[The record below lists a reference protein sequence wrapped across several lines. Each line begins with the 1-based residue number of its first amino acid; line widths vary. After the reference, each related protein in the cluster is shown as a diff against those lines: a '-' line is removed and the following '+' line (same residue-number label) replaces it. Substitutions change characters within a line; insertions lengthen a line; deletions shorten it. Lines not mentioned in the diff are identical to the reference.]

1 MAFLEI
7 KNVRIAGISAG
18 VPKHIEYTK
27 DNPKISSEY
36 NYEDFIKSTGVEQ
49 FRTDDIHTTSD
60 LCCAAAEKL
69 ISDLKWEKS
78 DINAVIFVTQGP
90 DYILPS
96 TSCLVQDRLGLSKEC
111 YAIEISLGCSGW
123 VYGLS
128 SAASLLSTG
137 CMKKALLMVG
147 DSKFIMPIPDPL
159 SANAGTV
166 TAIEYVEGEEGF
178 KFHFGTD
185 GSGWDAIYIPD
196 GGARNG
202 ISQKSFEM
210 EEYNG
215 RQMCRLQSHMNGM
228 DVFSFAITTAPKSIK
243 KALDYYGES
252 MDDIDYCVMH
262 QANLQIDEV
271 IRKKLKLPKEKVPY
285 SLSKF
290 GNTSSSSIPITINT
304 ELRGKIE
311 NKPTRLACCGFGV
324 GLSWGTVLL
333 TINNIV
339 LSDLVEI

>member
-7 KNVRIAGISAG
+7 RNVRLAGIATG

-27 DNPKISSEY
+27 DNKRISSEY
-36 NYEDFIKSTGVEQ
+36 NYEEFIKSTGVEQ

-69 ISDLKWEKS
+69 ISDLKWDKS
-78 DINAVIFVTQGP
+78 EIDAVIFVTQGP
-90 DYILPS
+90 DYIAPA
-96 TSCLVQDRLGLSKEC
+96 TACLVQDRLGLSKEC
-111 YAIEISLGCSGW
+111 YAVEISLGCSGW

-128 SAASLLSTG
+128 SAASLLSNG

-147 DSKFIMPIPDPL
+147 DSKFVMPIPDPL
-159 SANAGTV
+159 AANAGTV
-166 TAIEYVEGEEGF
+166 TAIEYAEGEEGF

-202 ISQKSFEM
+202 ISPKSFEM

-243 KALDYYGES
+243 KTLEHYGKS
-252 MDDIDYCVMH
+252 MDEIDYCILH
-262 QANLQIDEV
+262 QANMQIDEV
-271 IRKKLKLPKEKVPY
+271 IRKKLKLSAEKVPY
-285 SLSKF
+285 SLHKF
-290 GNTSSSSIPITINT
+290 GNTSSATIPITINT

-311 NKPTRLACCGFGV
+311 NKPTRFVCCGFGV

-333 TINNIV
+333 TTNNIV
-339 LSDLVEI
+339 LSELVEI

>member
-7 KNVRIAGISAG
+7 KNVRIAGIATG

-60 LCCAAAEKL
+60 LCCAAAERL
-69 ISDLKWEKS
+69 IEDLKWDKNEI
-78 DINAVIFVTQGP
+78 DAVVVVTQGP

-96 TSCLVQDRLGLSKEC
+96 TACLVQDRLGLTKEC

-128 SAASLLSTG
+128 SVASLVSNG
-137 CMKKALLMVG
+137 EIKKALLLAG
-147 DSKFIMPIPDPL
+147 DSKFVMPIPDPL
-159 SANAGTV
+159 AANAGTV
-166 TAIEYVEGEEGF
+166 TAVEYSEGEEGF

-202 ISQKSFEM
+202 ISPKSFEM
-210 EEYNG
+210 EDFNG

-243 KALDYYGES
+243 KILEHYGES
-252 MDDIDYCVMH
+252 MENIDYCVLH
-262 QANLQIDEV
+262 QANMQIDEV
-271 IRKKLKLPKEKVPY
+271 IRKKLKLSEEKMPY
-285 SLSKF
+285 SLHQF
-290 GNTSSSSIPITINT
+290 GNTSSASIPITINT
-304 ELRGKIE
+304 QLKGKIE
-311 NKPTRLACCGFGV
+311 SKPTRLICCGFGV

-333 TINNIV
+333 TTDNIV
-339 LSDLVEI
+339 LSELVEL

>member
-18 VPKHIEYTK
+18 VPKHIEFTK
-27 DNPKISSEY
+27 DNSKISSEY

-78 DINAVIFVTQGP
+78 EIDAVIFVTQGP
-90 DYILPS
+90 DYIAPA
-96 TSCLVQDRLGLSKEC
+96 TACLVQDRLGLSNEC
-111 YAIEISLGCSGW
+111 YAVEISLGCSGW

-128 SAASLLSTG
+128 SAASLLSNG

-147 DSKFIMPIPDPL
+147 DSKFVMPIPDPL
-159 SANAGTV
+159 AANAGTV
-166 TAIEYVEGEEGF
+166 TAIEYADGTEGF

-202 ISQKSFEM
+202 VSPKSFEM
-210 EEYNG
+210 EDHNG

-243 KALDYYGES
+243 KALEHYGENLE
-252 MDDIDYCVMH
+252 DIDYCILH
-262 QANLQIDEV
+262 QANMQIDEV
-271 IRKKLKLPKEKVPY
+271 IRKKLKLPAEKVPY
-285 SLSKF
+285 SLHKF
-290 GNTSSSSIPITINT
+290 GNTSSATIPITINT
-304 ELRGKIE
+304 KLRGEIE
-311 NKPTRLACCGFGV
+311 NKPTRFVCCGFGV
-324 GLSWGTVLL
+324 GLSWGTVLF
-333 TINNIV
+333 TTNNIV
-339 LSDLVEI
+339 LSELVEI